1 MEFAGR
7 NELILLAV
15 LTAIAALVALAP
27 ILRVPYPILLVLGGL
42 VLGFIPGIPEVKLPP
57 EVVLVGVLPPLLY
70 AAAFFT
76 GVRDL
81 RANVKE
87 ISLLA
92 GGGVVATMAGVA
104 VAAHA
109 VTSLDW
115 PSSFVLGAI
124 VSPTD
129 PVAATAIA
137 RRLGGPPRIRSEERR
152 GG

>member
-1 MEFAGR
+1 PFTVCAHWIR
-7 NELILLAV
+7 CLFV
-15 LTAIAALVALAP
+15 
-27 ILRVPYPILLVLGGL
+27 GL

-92 GGGVVATMAGVA
+92 VGLVVATMAGGA
-104 VAAHA
+104 VVAHA

-129 PVAATAIA
+129 PVAGTAVA
-137 RRLGGPPRIRSEERR
+137 RGR
-152 GG
+152 GV